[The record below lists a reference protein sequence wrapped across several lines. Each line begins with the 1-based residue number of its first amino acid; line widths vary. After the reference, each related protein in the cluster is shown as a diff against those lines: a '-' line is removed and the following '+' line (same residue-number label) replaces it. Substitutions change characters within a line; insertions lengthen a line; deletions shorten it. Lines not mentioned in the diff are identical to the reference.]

1 MRERVSYVLPRQ
13 IKASIEY
20 MKMLDK
26 KNGTNNIY
34 VWTMIQYLPVGV
46 SELFSEGDINK
57 FESCLVKEYS

>member
-20 MKMLDK
+20 MKTLDK

-34 VWTMIQYLPVGV
+34 VWAMIQYLPVGV
-46 SELFSEGDINK
+46 SELFSEDDINK
-57 FESCLVKEYS
+57 FESYLVKEYS

>member
-20 MKMLDK
+20 MKTLDK

-34 VWTMIQYLPVGV
+34 VWAMILYLPVGV
-46 SELFSEGDINK
+46 SELFSEGDIKK
-57 FESCLVKEYS
+57 FEFYLVKEYS

>member
-20 MKMLDK
+20 MKTLDK

-57 FESCLVKEYS
+57 FESYLVKEYS

>member
-20 MKMLDK
+20 MKTLDK

-34 VWTMIQYLPVGV
+34 VWAMIQYLPVGV
-46 SELFSEGDINK
+46 SERIFLKGLHIRF
-57 FESCLVKEYS
+57 